1 MIIISRSEV
10 TYIYYSKPG
19 LIGLGWAGPDVKPG
33 PEPSQALCKA
43 SSGLGSPGLG
53 RAGLGL
59 LSPARTSLTAVYL
72 WEEKMRTK
80 VLINT
85 PIMVLP

>member
-19 LIGLGWAGPDVKPG
+19 LIGLGWAGPDIKPG
-33 PEPSQALCKA
+33 PKPSQALCKA
-43 SSGLGSPGLG
+43 LLGLGSLELG

-59 LSPARTSLTAVYL
+59 LSLACTSLGVCI
-72 WEEKMRTK
+72 ES
-80 VLINT
+80 I
-85 PIMVLP
+85 P